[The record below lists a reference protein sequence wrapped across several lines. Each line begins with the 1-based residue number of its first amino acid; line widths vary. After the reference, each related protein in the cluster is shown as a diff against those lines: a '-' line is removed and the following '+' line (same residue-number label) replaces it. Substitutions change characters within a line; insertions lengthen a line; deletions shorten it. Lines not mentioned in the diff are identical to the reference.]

1 MHDTQPGPKPLQEVA
16 FVHGGISY
24 GRKSLL
30 LFFDGIAS
38 LETRRESRLSPD
50 SLLQSLAE
58 LGMLHT
64 FEAESLVDESVALEL
79 SRLIDEAIEVGVLKP
94 ISEGEIYGALVDRQR
109 VGHLLAPDIAESIV
123 NNLSSHG
130 LAKLLRGGSREELE
144 MEEFAANGHTK
155 DFIHTA
161 LTQLVRRP
169 AEARGLFLQPAE
181 WSRDPDQCQFG
192 RLLCDTQYPS
202 VGQIVSFDLA
212 QVTLD
217 LEDIPL
223 DEVLDFK
230 RQYGAAHRRYAKDLR
245 QFALELS
252 LTPQA
257 QLDRALTERRQQL
270 ADAADDLRS
279 FARKSWQR
287 PLTSFGLGMSAAA
300 IAWSQGNQLGAGISA
315 LGGIL
320 GLKRQA
326 EPGSAFTYLFHAQRQ
341 LGR

>member
-1 MHDTQPGPKPLQEVA
+1 M
-16 FVHGGISY
+16 FW
-24 GRKSLL
+24 KSLL

-38 LETRRESRLSPD
+38 LETRGESRHSSEALHQP
-50 SLLQSLAE
+50 LAD

-64 FEAESLVDESVALEL
+64 FEAESFVDESVALEL
-79 SRLIDEAIEVGVLKP
+79 SNLIDEAIQRGVLKP
-94 ISEGEIYGALVDRQR
+94 ESDGEIYGALVDRGR
-109 VGHLLAPDIAESIV
+109 VGYLLAPEIAESIV

-130 LAKLLRGGSREELE
+130 LAKASRGSRRNQ
-144 MEEFAANGHTK
+144 EFAVEGHAK
-155 DFIHTA
+155 DFIHAA

-181 WSRDPDQCQFG
+181 RETDPDQCQFG
-192 RLLCDTQYPS
+192 RLLRDTQYPS
-202 VGQIVSFDLA
+202 VGHIISFDLA

-252 LTPQA
+252 LTPQG
-257 QLDRALTERRQQL
+257 QMDKALTERHQQL

-287 PLTSFGLGMSAAA
+287 SVASFGLGMSAAA

-326 EPGSAFTYLFHAQRQ
+326 EPGSAFTYLFDAQRR
-341 LGR
+341 LAR